1 MSCCIVRK
9 VGYQRRRI
17 KSERDEGKEKVQQ
30 ASDIDQESTGDARV
44 WLWTRD
50 GSSSPPRSATCAP
63 LPPRS
68 LATGA
73 QLPCLGLPSARDVG
87 PLPAAC
93 CHSAMRPQRGTTVI
107 HRVRSPCFLHGR
119 RYASSSMI
127 RLCRAFCQYVS
138 YIHLLFQS
146 FVDEDLQASVRNQ
159 GFMGTSRRGEDSLA
173 EPLA

>member
-1 MSCCIVRK
+1 MREM
-9 VGYQRRRI
+9 R
-17 KSERDEGKEKVQQ
+17 GKAKVQQ

-87 PLPAAC
+87 PLPAAG

-107 HRVRSPCFLHGR
+107 HRARSLCFLYGR
-119 RYASSSMI
+119 RCASSSI
-127 RLCRAFCQYVS
+127 IWVVQS
-138 YIHLLFQS
+138 FQS
-146 FVDEDLQASVRNQ
+146 VCKL
-159 GFMGTSRRGEDSLA
+159 
-173 EPLA
+173 